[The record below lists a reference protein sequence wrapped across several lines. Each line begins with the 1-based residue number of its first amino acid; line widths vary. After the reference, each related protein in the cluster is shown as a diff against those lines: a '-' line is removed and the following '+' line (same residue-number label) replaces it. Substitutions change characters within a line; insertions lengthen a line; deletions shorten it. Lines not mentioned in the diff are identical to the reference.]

1 MSRTNSNGSASSAAA
16 DQIRQLAR
24 QATAAAKPVAAQVK
38 PLASDARQAAGRGV
52 YRARAW
58 AAPQVH
64 RTGEVLQDTV
74 APKVV
79 AALHSSAERLDPGE
93 APHRGWRKGAA
104 AISIVLAAR
113 ALRFREATVAT
124 AAAAANG
131 GEALPAADE
140 AQESAD
146 GEVKDPDPDPD
157 PARTSG

>member
-16 DQIRQLAR
+16 EQIRQLAR
-24 QATAAAKPVAAQVK
+24 QATEAAKPIAAQVK

-52 YRARAW
+52 YKARAW

-93 APHRGWRKGAA
+93 APHHGWRKGAA
-104 AISIVLAAR
+104 AISIL
-113 ALRFREATVAT
+113 L
-124 AAAAANG
+124 AAAAAAVAAVAARNRKARAAANC
-131 GEALPAADE
+131 EEPAPAPDE
-140 AQESAD
+140 TMASAD
-146 GEVKDPDPDPD
+146 GEVKDP
-157 PARTSG
+157 AHTSSS

>member
-24 QATAAAKPVAAQVK
+24 QATEAAK

-93 APHRGWRKGAA
+93 RPHRGWRKGAA
-104 AISIVLAAR
+104 AISIVLAA
-113 ALRFREATVAT
+113 AAAAVA
-124 AAAAANG
+124 AVASRNRKARAAANG
-131 GEALPAADE
+131 DEALPAGDE
-140 AQESAD
+140 AQASAD
-146 GEVKDPDPDPD
+146 GEVKDPDPDP
-157 PARTSG
+157 ARTSG